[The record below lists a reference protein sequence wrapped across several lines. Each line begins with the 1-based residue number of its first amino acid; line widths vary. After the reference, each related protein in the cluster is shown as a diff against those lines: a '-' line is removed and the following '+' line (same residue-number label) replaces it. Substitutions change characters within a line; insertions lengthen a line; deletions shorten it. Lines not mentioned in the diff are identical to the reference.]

1 MMKVVTYPSD
11 ILKQRS
17 KIVEVITDEER
28 SQLDEMYRIMR
39 DSNGIGLAAPQVG
52 IHKRMVVIQIEDAEP
67 IFMINP
73 KIIGRSDS
81 AVLFNE
87 GCLSLPG
94 AYFDVIR
101 NEQVECRYTN
111 LNNEEVIIKADGIL
125 AVCIQHELD
134 HLDGKL
140 FIDRLSKRERAI
152 VLKKYFGN
160 QEGKTCDIQ

>member
-1 MMKVVTYPSD
+1 MMKIVTYPSD

-17 KIVEVITDEER
+17 RIVEVITDDER
-28 SQLDEMYRIMR
+28 FQLDEMYRIMR
-39 DSNGIGLAAPQVG
+39 EKNGIGLAAPQVG

-73 KIIGRSDS
+73 KIIGRSDNI
-81 AVLFNE
+81 VVFNE

-94 AYFDVIR
+94 VYFDVMR
-101 NEQVECRYTN
+101 SETVECRYTN
-111 LNNEEVIIKADGIL
+111 LNNEEIIIKAEGIL

-140 FIDRLSKRERAI
+140 FIDRLSKRERSI
-152 VLKKYFGN
+152 VLKKYFGK
-160 QEGKTCDIQ
+160 QEEKTCDIQ